1 MRRLRRMFV
10 IVTAGAALAYY
21 FTTPRGRA
29 LRARTDDLLRRC
41 CRTCGCSWGTYTP
54 EAAGSSGGT
63 SSSADSAV
71 QAKIDETRRR
81 LREQLKETLGS
92 TAPVSTDRPHT
103 ETTA

>member
-10 IVTAGAALAYY
+10 VVTTGAALAY
-21 FTTPRGRA
+21 FFISPRGRA
-29 LRARTDDLLRRC
+29 LRTRGADLLRKC
-41 CRTCGCSWGTYTP
+41 CARCGCSCDTCAP

-63 SSSADSAV
+63 SGAVDPAV

-81 LREQLKETLGS
+81 LREQLKETLA
-92 TAPVSTDRPHT
+92 TTPPVGTDRPHT